1 MQDVNR
7 QLLASG
13 ADITEMNTI
22 RKRLSAVKGGRFAM
36 PAAGA
41 RIIAIIL
48 SDIIGDPLDMIAS
61 GPACPDSS
69 TNADAHA
76 IISKYGLKLSDKALS
91 LMDVETPKELNNVET
106 IVTGSVTQLCASA
119 SETARRLGYRP
130 LFSRPRSAAKRR
142 RREAS

>member
-1 MQDVNR
+1 
-7 QLLASG
+7 
-13 ADITEMNTI
+13 
-22 RKRLSAVKGGRFAM
+22 
-36 PAAGA
+36 
-41 RIIAIIL
+41 
-48 SDIIGDPLDMIAS
+48 MIAS

-130 LFSRPRSAAKRR
+130 VVLTASLCCEAKEAGSFLASAAQYHRAPGNPSPSLRAEKLWC
-142 RREAS
+142 A